1 MGIYPVI
8 VNKGRIMSNEIRF
21 EVENLDLIVDE
32 LMDLYEEVQ
41 VESHVEFNFSSDFD
55 LPVGRELSF

>member
-1 MGIYPVI
+1 
-8 VNKGRIMSNEIRF
+8 MSNENRF

-41 VESHVEFNFSSDFD
+41 VETKIEFSFNPDFD

>member
-1 MGIYPVI
+1 
-8 VNKGRIMSNEIRF
+8 MSNETRF
-21 EVENLDLIVDE
+21 EVETLDLIVDE

-41 VESHVEFNFSSDFD
+41 VESEIGFDFAPDFD